1 MGSPYDLQLGTN
13 ARAANM
19 LGDQYRLKLDPDIQA
34 ELDKLNYKLE
44 FDRLQ
49 SLWYRPD
56 WSVIDSLLSRPE
68 FLLPRQLSSL
78 PTSLGPAATG
88 GTSPTPAAPTGSSMP
103 PTLSSP
109 ENPTLRKGEASDV
122 LRAVWQLPA
131 VESTVNNMQKN
142 LLSQWNRFGTG
153 GKASLIT
160 ASVIISA
167 GAVAGIASSEPSR
180 VWVLGKLSGVEIPVP
195 KVDGLSFSLI
205 APRGIIGGAGL
216 QYENNIFNAK
226 AAFEQTKLPDN
237 TRFNNVTLTVNL
249 NVVEA
254 ISFLRNRSR

>member
-1 MGSPYDLQLGTN
+1 MGPPYSLQLGAN

-34 ELDKLNYKLE
+34 ELDKLNYKLG

-68 FLLPRQLSSL
+68 LLLPQQLS
-78 PTSLGPAATG
+78 SLGPAATG
-88 GTSPTPAAPTGSSMP
+88 GTSPSGTAPAGSSVP
-103 PTLSSP
+103 STQTVPSP

-122 LRAVWQLPA
+122 LRAVWNLPV
-131 VESTVNNMQKN
+131 VESTINKMQKN
-142 LLSQWNRFGTG
+142 LLSQWDRFGTG
-153 GKASLIT
+153 AKASLIT

-167 GAVAGIASSEPSR
+167 GAVAGIASNEPSR

-205 APRGIIGGAGL
+205 APMGIIGGAGL

-249 NVVEA
+249 NVMEA

>member
-1 MGSPYDLQLGTN
+1 MGPPYDLQLGTN

-34 ELDKLNYKLE
+34 ELDKLNYKLD

-68 FLLPRQLSSL
+68 LLLPQQLSSL
-78 PTSLGPAATG
+78 GPG
-88 GTSPTPAAPTGSSMP
+88 GTSPLRAAPAGSSVPSMQTVP
-103 PTLSSP
+103 SP

-122 LRAVWQLPA
+122 LKAVWKLPA
-131 VESTVNNMQKN
+131 VESTMNRMQKN
-142 LLSQWNRFGTG
+142 LQSQWNRFGTG
-153 GKASLIT
+153 AKASLIT
-160 ASVIISA
+160 ASVVIGA
-167 GAVAGIASSEPSR
+167 GTVAGITSNETSR

-195 KVDGLSFSLI
+195 KVNGLSFSII
-205 APRGIIGGAGL
+205 APNGVIGGAGL
-216 QYENNIFNAK
+216 QYENNVFNAK

-237 TRFNNVTLTVNL
+237 TRFNNVTLTLNL
-249 NVVEA
+249 NVTEA
-254 ISFLRNRSR
+254 ISFLRSR